1 MLKNSVPFMLV
12 EGLRTGPDC
21 VLTSS
26 NYFNDM
32 MPDKNPYTFIMMIFF
47 CLSIKLISKKI
58 FLITNMI

>member
-1 MLKNSVPFMLV
+1 MLV